1 MNQPPTLLLINPWI
15 HDFAAHDFFARP
27 LGLLYLAGFL
37 RSQGYWVELIDCLQR
52 PNHPSPSSGWPV
64 RSAVT
69 GRYPKK
75 LLPTPAP
82 LDGILRRYG
91 RYGISEAEFRHRLA
105 ASSPPAAV
113 LVTSLMTYWYP
124 GVVEVIRLVR
134 EYFSN
139 VPILLGGLYA
149 TLCPEH
155 ARLYSGADVVITGP
169 GEEGILS
176 TLADLLGASP
186 LAPSISENLDG
197 YPYPALDLLSGLN
210 FIPLLT
216 SRGCPL
222 TCSYCASRLLQPRFR
237 PRRPEA
243 VIEELFYWHT
253 QLGLS
258 EVAFYDDALLVE
270 PENHL
275 LPILEGLVG
284 RGRNFRFHTP
294 NGLHVGLI
302 TPRVARWLKKANF
315 ATLRLGLET
324 IALGAKRLDRKV
336 QEGELERALSALQEV
351 GFTRRELGVYL
362 LIGLPGQEDAQIE
375 ESIKRV
381 QALGATPVLTQYSP
395 IPHTTLWPEAVQASR
410 FDLANEPLY
419 HNNSVFP
426 CWPKFS
432 WPRYSHLK
440 NLATARNSG

>member
-1 MNQPPTLLLINPWI
+1 
-15 HDFAAHDFFARP
+15 
-27 LGLLYLAGFL
+27 
-37 RSQGYWVELIDCLQR
+37 
-52 PNHPSPSSGWPV
+52 
-64 RSAVT
+64 
-69 GRYPKK
+69 
-75 LLPTPAP
+75 
-82 LDGILRRYG
+82 
-91 RYGISEAEFRHRLA
+91 
-105 ASSPPAAV
+105 
-113 LVTSLMTYWYP
+113 MTYWYP